1 MAQNPTAPLILVVE
15 DDAGLRLLIDLFLQE
30 DGYRVVT
37 ANDGGIGA
45 EILRTG
51 RVDLLITDL
60 VMPVQ
65 DGYRLAELARTLNV
79 PAILVSGHPD
89 AMQRVE
95 NTDFPRLDK
104 PFRLEELA
112 RLVSQ
117 QLRASR

>member
-65 DGYRLAELARTLNV
+65 DGHQLAELARTLKV

-89 AMQRVE
+89 ALERVGD
-95 NTDFPRLDK
+95 TDFPRLDK

-117 QLRASR
+117 QLQAGR